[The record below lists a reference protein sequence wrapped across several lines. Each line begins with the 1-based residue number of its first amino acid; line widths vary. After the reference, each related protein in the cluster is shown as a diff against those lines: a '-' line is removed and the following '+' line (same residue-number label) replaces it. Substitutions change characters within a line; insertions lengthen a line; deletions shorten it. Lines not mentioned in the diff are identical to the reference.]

1 MSFVEKFTDS
11 APFMIIGI
19 CIILCIFAV
28 LILLIT
34 MLIRHISRKKK
45 DTARAQLLQNLLPDI
60 PEPVFKKENIE
71 KPKLQKPQ
79 TADSGESISETELAA
94 VIMAAIAAY
103 RADCGS
109 SSLIVRKITRISGN
123 DTSWSNAAKMDC
135 IESRKF

>member
-34 MLIRHISRKKK
+34 MLVRHISRKKK

-60 PEPVFKKENIE
+60 PEPVF
-71 KPKLQKPQ
+71 
-79 TADSGESISETELAA
+79 
-94 VIMAAIAAY
+94 
-103 RADCGS
+103 
-109 SSLIVRKITRISGN
+109 
-123 DTSWSNAAKMDC
+123 
-135 IESRKF
+135 